1 MINFHP
7 DDALLTAYAA
17 DNLPVGMAI
26 AVAIH
31 VEYCPNCA
39 RKVRAI
45 EEQLALTAF
54 VSDKSFVMEEN
65 YDDMLSFILSQP
77 AEAAVQK
84 HIEDMP
90 STLHVQD
97 RNFTLPRALRHI
109 ARQNWR
115 YLGDVGRTRLT
126 LPEEVAGRASLFFL
140 SPGATVPKHTHE
152 GMEIMLPIGGTFRDE
167 LGLYRPGDFIVHD
180 NQVAHQPVTEEGCL
194 CFALLDAP
202 VRFTQGLPKLLNSFG
217 DLLY

>member
-45 EEQLALTAF
+45 EERLALNTF
-54 VSDKSFVMEEN
+54 VSDKSFGMEEN

-77 AEAAVQK
+77 VEAPKQMHV
-84 HIEDMP
+84 EELP
-90 STLHVQD
+90 STLHVKD
-97 RNFTLPRALRHI
+97 RDFTLPRALRHI

-115 YLGDVGRTRLT
+115 YLGDVGRTRLA
-126 LPEEVAGRASLFFL
+126 LPEEIAGRASLFFL